1 MPPFSGER
9 ASLLV
14 TILLVLVSMF
24 LSVLTTAPKAS
35 TLTAMEVWVVSC
47 LVCIFDLH
55 ILITYITMYTCYCVF
70 IPTQHKITIMYC
82 VYLLCLVTIFTFFC
96 SYRKKHLIQF
106 IYT

>member
-47 LVCIFDLH
+47 LVCIFD
-55 ILITYITMYTCYCVF
+55 
-70 IPTQHKITIMYC
+70 
-82 VYLLCLVTIFTFFC
+82 
-96 SYRKKHLIQF
+96 F
-106 IYT
+106 IYLFPMITAKFM

>member
-70 IPTQHKITIMYC
+70 IPTQYKMTNICC
-82 VYLLCLVTIFTFFC
+82 VYLLCLVTMFTFLA
-96 SYRKKHLIQF
+96 LIERN
-106 IYT
+106 I